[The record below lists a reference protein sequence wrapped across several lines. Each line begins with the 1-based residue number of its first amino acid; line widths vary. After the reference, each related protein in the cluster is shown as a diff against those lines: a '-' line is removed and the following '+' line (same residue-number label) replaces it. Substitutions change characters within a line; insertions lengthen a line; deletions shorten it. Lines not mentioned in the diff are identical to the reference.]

1 MVALK
6 AQGGSSW
13 DEAGGSHAICAEL
26 PQHLRF
32 DLWTAKRRNVKV
44 FESSTDSL
52 SHLFLKS
59 VLARG
64 EGSSSWSAVCDILT
78 ACMRYYGL
86 ELHTNT

>member
-32 DLWTAKRRNVKV
+32 DLWTAKRRDVKV
-44 FESSTDSL
+44 VESSTDSL
-52 SHLFLKS
+52 SIYF
-59 VLARG
+59 
-64 EGSSSWSAVCDILT
+64 
-78 ACMRYYGL
+78 
-86 ELHTNT
+86 